1 MECSESV
8 SWETLSQHSV
18 STGELT
24 VFLLFPAFPPFE
36 IPAQKISL
44 ATLDTSSPLHLHKTA
59 RSTPLLKQLQW
70 LPTTAKSKFKFLN
83 LTFKIQATSNLTL
96 QTFQMRSL
104 LWVPLL
110 SCLSSRH
117 GLWK

>member
-8 SWETLSQHSV
+8 SWETLSQHPV
-18 STGELT
+18 STEELT
-24 VFLLFPAFPPFE
+24 VFLLFPAFHPFKT
-36 IPAQKISL
+36 PAQKISL
-44 ATLDTSSPLHLHKTA
+44 ATLDTSPLHLRKTA

-83 LTFKIQATSNLTL
+83 LTFKIQATLNLTL